1 MGDQSHIFMT
11 SRGVI
16 YCATTCDQ
24 YLEAALISAMALRQL
39 DPSQLITII
48 SDRPLLQ
55 QFPVSDYGITPRF
68 VEPDELSDRSAF
80 LSRSIKTQL
89 SRFSPYDETIFL
101 DADILPIRSVST
113 LWAYLAHGD
122 FAMVLDRNP
131 TVGQCD
137 HVAQEE
143 IDYTLNQ
150 LPEKTPHF
158 NSGVMVWRK
167 TPGTQQLFENW
178 HQEWQHF
185 KKQDQLALVRAL
197 NTTSLAI
204 VPLPGTYNMSPRD
217 AAPLLQQNIE
227 VHLLHCWGGVVMA
240 GGYPPFAKTYYPDV
254 VSAVEEYLKFDR
266 LS

>member
-1 MGDQSHIFMT
+1 MT
-11 SRGVI
+11 KRGVI
-16 YCATTCDQ
+16 YCATTRDQ

-39 DPSQLITII
+39 DPILPITLI

-68 VEPDELSDRSAF
+68 IEPNELDDQGAF

-89 SRFSPYDETIFL
+89 SRFSPYQETLFL
-101 DADILPIRSVST
+101 DADILPIRPVST
-113 LWAYLAHGD
+113 LWPYLDHGD

-143 IDYTLNQ
+143 IDYTLHRVPGN
-150 LPEKTPHF
+150 TPHF

-167 TPGTQQLFENW
+167 TPGTQQLFQDW

-197 NTTSLAI
+197 NTTSIAV
-204 VPLPGTYNMSPRD
+204 VPLPGTYNTSPRD
-217 AAPLLQQNIE
+217 AAPLLRQNIE

-240 GGYPPFAKTYYPDV
+240 GEYPSFAKTYYPDV
-254 VSAVEEYLKFDR
+254 VSAVEEHFEFDR
-266 LS
+266 LRVSSIST